1 MSEPSLTAWRMSTLV
16 KRLGPLLRL
25 ASEYTAAHMTARL
38 LAAISGLMLV
48 RLLPVS
54 EYGFYTLVLAAFT
67 FICTFSDL
75 GATETLSFFRWRGG
89 KKNRPWIPYFHA
101 VLRFRR
107 TVFVFGF
114 ISSAAYIFYT
124 GRHIGADTQ
133 TILGGIALMGLA
145 AWFAIQSGII
155 SYVLKLE
162 QRFRQAYAVELS
174 NEGIKLLAVGLI
186 WILGFTTALAG
197 MTSVALGA
205 LIAAIL
211 ATRLL
216 EQRFVKSGIPTQR
229 QDRHNSRMLRG
240 QIMPILPGTIYFTL
254 QGPLIV
260 WLAAYY
266 GSVVNVAEVGALGR
280 IGALIGVIAGFTGTV
295 FVPRLL
301 AIRDEAL
308 FLMRYLHW
316 WLVMLTLGGIM
327 MLAVLIFPDVLL
339 YLLGSSYSGLHTELV
354 ISAATAVIATWGAFS
369 WHINRARGWVKYQPY
384 RVPVIVAGQI
394 PMFFALDLSTT
405 PGVLLFSLGSMI
417 LDVLFQTLIS
427 VVGFFTRHTQMKPIT
442 HA

>member
-1 MSEPSLTAWRMSTLV
+1 MKRLIPLV
-16 KRLGPLLRL
+16 KRSGPLLRL
-25 ASEYTAAHMTARL
+25 ATEYTAAHMAARL

-48 RLLPVS
+48 RLLPVG

-89 KKNRPWIPYFHA
+89 KKNITWAPYFHA

-107 TVFVFGF
+107 TVFAFGF
-114 ISSAAYIFYT
+114 VASAVYIFYT
-124 GRHIGADTQ
+124 GRHIGEGVQ
-133 TILGGIALMGLA
+133 TILAGIVLLGLA
-145 AWFAIQSGII
+145 AWFSIQSGII

-174 NEGIKLLAVGLI
+174 SEGTKLLAVGLI
-186 WILGFTTALAG
+186 WALG
-197 MTSVALGA
+197 MTKAIAGVSSVALGA
-205 LIAAIL
+205 LVAAIL
-211 ATRLL
+211 ATKLL
-216 EQRFVKSGIPTQR
+216 GQRFAEIGKPKQR
-229 QDRHNSRMLRG
+229 QIYKSSRVLLG
-240 QIMPILPGTIYFTL
+240 QILPILPGTIYFTL
-254 QGPLIV
+254 QGPLV
-260 WLAAYY
+260 AWLAAYY

-280 IGALIGVIAGFTGTV
+280 IGVLIGVIAGFTGTV

-301 AIRDEAL
+301 AITDDAL
-308 FLMRYLHW
+308 FIRRYLQW
-316 WLVMLTLGGIM
+316 WVVMLVFGGVM
-327 MLAVLIFPDVLL
+327 MLAVLAFRDALL
-339 YLLGSSYSGLHTELV
+339 YLLGDSYAGLHIELT

-394 PMFFALDLSTT
+394 PMFVTLDFGTT
-405 PGVLLFSLGSMI
+405 RGVLLFSLGSII

-427 VVGFFTRHTQMKPIT
+427 AFGFFIKHTQSKPIT